1 MRKSLWLICLVLFS
15 AVVVFLAGCSV
26 TDTPA
31 LLFDERPGDGT
42 ARVFQT
48 EAVDSPSG
56 AFAAE
61 YSWDDPDTSGKYRL
75 EIRHKSSG
83 QQVLLGR
90 GTRGASFRWWNTQ
103 LGDVLTVEQQ
113 EDTHFSRVF
122 AVHPRLAPDGSFEC
136 LVLYA
141 APPLD
146 RFPGKMPPEHI
157 YQHIESVSGDGG
169 LTLSLMW
176 DYGPTHGVKKTL
188 EIPLFYGIPA
198 VKR

>member
-1 MRKSLWLICLVLFS
+1 MKNLTLLCLVLFS
-15 AVVVFLAGCSV
+15 AVVVFLAGCSI

-42 ARVFQT
+42 SRVFKT

-61 YSWDDPDTSGKYRL
+61 YSWGDPDTSGKYLL

-83 QQVLLGR
+83 RSVLLGR
-90 GTRGASFRWWNTQ
+90 GGRGASFRWWDTQ

-122 AVHPRLAPDGSFEC
+122 AVHPRLALDGSFEC
-136 LVLYA
+136 LILYA
-141 APPLD
+141 TPSLD
-146 RFPGKMPPEHI
+146 RFPGKIPPEHI
-157 YQHIESVSGDGG
+157 YPHIESVSGYGV

-176 DYGPTHGVKKTL
+176 DYGPTRGVKKAL

>member
-1 MRKSLWLICLVLFS
+1 MKKMFALFAAAV
-15 AVVVFLAGCSV
+15 AVVLLAGCGGGE
-26 TDTPA
+26 P
-31 LLFDERPGDGT
+31 LLFDECGN
-42 ARVFQT
+42 
-48 EAVDSPSG
+48 EAFHAVKTDDADSPSS

-61 YSWDDPDTSGKYRL
+61 YSTDDPDTSGKYRL

-83 QQVLLGR
+83 RSVLLGR
-90 GTRGASFRWWNTQ
+90 GGRGASFRWWDTQ

-122 AVHPRLAPDGSFEC
+122 AVHPRLAPDGRFEC

-157 YQHIESVSGDGG
+157 YPHIESVSGDGV

-176 DYGPTHGVKKTL
+176 DYGPMRGVKKTL
-188 EIPLFYGIPA
+188 EIPLFYGFPA